1 MHIKKTV
8 IFSYKYDLFRCL
20 TFISIYD
27 IMKNITSRRCTMT
40 KILTAEDDR
49 EINRLICEY
58 LSSQGCETI
67 SAFNGLDAVRM
78 VREESGLSLLILDLM
93 LPFQSGD
100 MVLQKIREF
109 SDIPVIVVSA
119 KSETH
124 SKIELIRMGADDYI
138 TKPFDLDELLVRV
151 EAVLRRYGGNNHTNQ
166 EQKIL
171 TCKNLSLSLTSGI
184 ATVYGNALTLT
195 VKESTILQ
203 LMLENPTKLWSKA
216 NLFESVW
223 GENYL
228 SDDNTVKVH
237 MSNIRQKLK
246 KLDPDTEYIETV
258 WGMGYRL
265 VGDCASDVN

>member
-1 MHIKKTV
+1 
-8 IFSYKYDLFRCL
+8 
-20 TFISIYD
+20 
-27 IMKNITSRRCTMT
+27 MK

-49 EINRLICEY
+49 EINRLICDY
-58 LSSQGCETI
+58 LSSQGYETL
-67 SAFNGLDAVRM
+67 SALNGLEAVRL
-78 VREESGLSLLILDLM
+78 VREESGLGLLILDLM

-119 KSETH
+119 KSDTR
-124 SKIELIRMGADDYI
+124 SKIDLIRMGADDYI

-151 EAVLRRYGGNNHTNQ
+151 EAVLRRYDGNRACAKET
-166 EQKIL
+166 KPL
-171 TCKNLSLSLTSGI
+171 TFKNLTLDITAGTASVCGET
-184 ATVYGNALTLT
+184 LTLT
-195 VKESTILQ
+195 SKEFAILE
-203 LMLENPTKLWSKA
+203 LMLGNPRKLWSKS

-237 MSNIRQKLK
+237 MSNIRSKLK
-246 KLDPDTEYIETV
+246 KLDPDSEYIETV

-265 VGDCASDVN
+265 LT